1 VSQLSLFTRR
11 KAARPPLAIERKT
24 HIAIADLLARA
35 LKPGW
40 MSQHIPLGEARTERT
55 GGLLKRMGTKP
66 GWADFVLIDG
76 EGRHYY
82 LELKRGN
89 NPLSDAQVRFRDD
102 CHQRSVPWA
111 VARSYEEAEAILKAW
126 GAVRVSP

>member
-1 VSQLSLFTRR
+1 MSQLSLFTRR

-24 HIAIADLLARA
+24 HIAVADLLRVG
-35 LKPGW
+35 LKQGW
-40 MSQHIPLGEARTERT
+40 LSTHIPLGEHRDPVT
-55 GGLLKRMGTKP
+55 GALLKRMGTKP
-66 GWADFVLIDG
+66 GWADFVLIDP

-89 NPLSDAQVRFRDD
+89 NPLSDAQVKFRDD

-111 VARSYEEAEAILKAW
+111 VARSYEEAEAILKGW
-126 GAVRVSP
+126 GAVRVRP